1 MTTTHMNRRL
11 ATVAITAAAIFG
23 LSACAGSP
31 TGGGA
36 APAEKEQTVAEA
48 CAVIADT
55 MTDAT
60 SEFQDLSM
68 DDMASVIEA
77 MDAATAS
84 LDDASTKV
92 TNEEV
97 AELLPQLQEMFQKA
111 SEGMTAIS
119 EGDLD
124 KLAEFQDLGTE
135 FQDVVADYQEL
146 CSA

>member
-1 MTTTHMNRRL
+1 MTTKHLNRRL
-11 ATVAITAAAIFG
+11 ATISITAAAIFG

-36 APAEKEQTVAEA
+36 APAEKEQTVAQA

-55 MTDAT
+55 MNDAT
-60 SEFQDLSM
+60 SEFQEMSM
-68 DDMASVIEA
+68 DDMDSVIQA
-77 MDAATAS
+77 MDAAIAS
-84 LDDASTKV
+84 LDDASAKV
-92 TNEEV
+92 TNDEV

-119 EGDLD
+119 EGDLE
-124 KLAEFQDLGTE
+124 KLTEFQDMGTE
-135 FQDVVADYQEL
+135 FQDVIADYTEL